1 MQARWYQGPPTTLMV
16 RETTHSKLVSW
27 VHGMGPPL
35 VQFMGGDGLR
45 KPTARPAD
53 KGSRLPPLFTGF
65 VFYMYS
71 QSPVSTNIIGW
82 LCPEIHIL
90 SAPA

>member
-1 MQARWYQGPPTTLMV
+1 
-16 RETTHSKLVSW
+16 
-27 VHGMGPPL
+27 
-35 VQFMGGDGLR
+35 MGGDGLR

-82 LCPEIHIL
+82 VSPEIHIL
-90 SAPA
+90 LAHAQLNAKHQQ

>member
-1 MQARWYQGPPTTLMV
+1 
-16 RETTHSKLVSW
+16 
-27 VHGMGPPL
+27 MG
-35 VQFMGGDGLR
+35 VDGLR

-53 KGSRLPPLFTGF
+53 KRSRLPLLFTGF
-65 VFYMYS
+65 VFYIHS

-90 SAPA
+90 YAPAWLDLKHTP